1 MACLTQ
7 PGCALTLCA
16 CRPTNCSHHLKKT
29 VLWAQKEVKVFDL
42 KKHIKASSVDQ
53 AIALLKENP
62 DAKLIAGGTDV
73 LIKLRDGKPGFS
85 ELVDI
90 HDLKELKKIWKD
102 EENNIL
108 IGSGATFIDIIQ
120 SDIIKKHLPILCEAA
135 QSVGG
140 PQIRNVATIGGNV
153 CNGVTSADSASSLF
167 ALNAVLEIRGKDT
180 TRQVPISDFYLGPGK
195 VDLKKGEILTTFKI
209 SAKNYQG
216 YFGHYYKYAM
226 RNAMDIATIG
236 CAVSLKTKNHI
247 LTDFRIAYG
256 VAGPV
261 PIRCP
266 KTENLSIKKKVCKNL
281 LDEISQTI
289 ESDVSPRTSWRAS
302 REFRMNIIKELS
314 KRATKEALIKAGE
327 QV

>member
-1 MACLTQ
+1 M
-7 PGCALTLCA
+7 
-16 CRPTNCSHHLKKT
+16 
-29 VLWAQKEVKVFDL
+29 FDL
-42 KKHIKASSVDQ
+42 KKHIKANSVDE
-53 AIALLKENP
+53 AIELLMENP

-90 HDLKELKKIWKD
+90 HDLKELKVIRQD

-120 SDIIKKHLPILCEAA
+120 SDIISNNLPMLCEAA

-140 PQIRNVATIGGNV
+140 PQIRNLATIGGNV
-153 CNGVTSADSASSLF
+153 CNGVTSADSAPSLF
-167 ALNAVLEIRGKDT
+167 ALNAVLEIQGQGTK
-180 TRQVPISDFYLGPGK
+180 RQVPIADFYLGPGK
-195 VDLKKGEILTTFKI
+195 VDLKKGEVLTTFKI
-209 SAKNYQG
+209 TVENYQK
-216 YFGHYYKYAM
+216 YFGHFYKYAM

-236 CAVSLKTKNHI
+236 CAVSLKTKNYI

-266 KTENLSIKKKVCKNL
+266 KTESMSINKKVCKTL
-281 LDEISQTI
+281 LDEIAQTI
-289 ESDVSPRTSWRAS
+289 EDDVSPRTSWRAT
-302 REFRMNIIKELS
+302 REFRMHIIKELS
-314 KRATKEALIKAGE
+314 KRATKKALIRAGE